1 MLSRR
6 STAALTLSAAALA
19 ALTGCGASSAGPAAG
34 AATAAGSP
42 AASAATESGSP
53 SADAAT
59 PAGSASGAD
68 GFDPKDFASVLAAAK
83 GQTVNWYMYGGDDKL
98 NGYVNGYVKTELAK
112 VGVTLNQVKI
122 TDTVDAVNKVL
133 AEKQAGKA
141 TGGSVDMIW
150 INGENFATLK
160 QADAVYCGY
169 VEAEPSAKYLD
180 LTAPAV
186 ANDFGLPVA
195 GCETPWQQATS
206 TLVYNSSA
214 LAKSDTTSVSALFAW
229 AKAHPGRFT
238 YPAPPDFT
246 GSMAVRTVFY
256 DTAGGPTSLLGPFD
270 MAKYAPIAAKT
281 WKRLNDLAP
290 SLYRGGKTYPKGE
303 PDVEKLFGS
312 GQIDAFLT
320 YDSGAVGQN
329 VAKGAF
335 PKTTKSSVFD
345 AGNIGNYSYTA
356 IPSNAAHKAAAIVLA
371 NLLLSPEAAI
381 VNAGPQGAGF
391 TSADDLSKVSPAQKA
406 ALLRAASSP
415 YQVDAQTLSKHAL
428 PELQSKYVTSLEKG
442 WKIQVLQK

>member
-1 MLSRR
+1 MLTRHS
-6 STAALTLSAAALA
+6 AAVALTAAALA
-19 ALTGCGASSAGPAAG
+19 LTACGGSSTGKSATAPTTSAPAASG
-34 AATAAGSP
+34 DASSP
-42 AASAATESGSP
+42 AASASSG
-53 SADAAT
+53 
-59 PAGSASGAD
+59 GAD
-68 GFDPKDFASVLAAAK
+68 GFNPTDFSSVLAAAK

-98 NGYVNGYVKTELAK
+98 NGYVNGYVKSELAK

-133 AEKQAGKA
+133 AEKQAGKT
-141 TGGSVDMIW
+141 TGGSVDLIW

-169 VEAEPSAKYLD
+169 VAAEPSAKYVD
-180 LTAPAV
+180 LTAQAV
-186 ANDFGLPVA
+186 ANDFGLPVS

-206 TLVYNSSA
+206 ALVYNSSHLTKA
-214 LAKSDTTSVSALFAW
+214 DTSSVSALFAW

-246 GSMAVRTVFY
+246 GSMVVRSVFY

-270 MAKYAPIAAKT
+270 ASKYAPVADKT

-320 YDSGAVGQN
+320 YDSSAIGQD
-329 VAKGAF
+329 VAKGTF
-335 PKTTKSSVFD
+335 PKTTKSAVFD
-345 AGNIGNYSYTA
+345 SGNIGNYSYTA

-391 TSADDLSKVSPAQKA
+391 TSADDLSKVTPAQRAKLVA
-406 ALLRAASSP
+406 AAASP

-428 PELQSKYVTSLEKG
+428 PELQSTYVTTLEKD
-442 WKIQVLQK
+442 WKTHVLEK

>member
-6 STAALTLSAAALA
+6 SHAALALTTAAL
-19 ALTGCGASSAGPAAG
+19 ALTGCGASSTGAKTAAAPSASSTAASTITAAAPAA
-34 AATAAGSP
+34 TS
-42 AASAATESGSP
+42 SS
-53 SADAAT
+53 
-59 PAGSASGAD
+59 AD
-68 GFDPKDFASVLAAAK
+68 GFNPTDFSSVLAAAK

-98 NGYVNGYVKTELAK
+98 NAYVNGYIKTELAK
-112 VGVTLNQVKI
+112 AGVTLNQVKI

-133 AEKQAGKA
+133 AEKQAGKT
-141 TGGSVDMIW
+141 TGGSVDLIW

-169 VEAEPSAKYLD
+169 VAAEPSAKYVD

-186 ANDFGLPVA
+186 ANDFGLPVG

-206 TLVYNSSA
+206 TLVYNSSHLTRA
-214 LAKSDTTSVSALFAW
+214 DTASVSALLAW

-246 GSMAVRTVFY
+246 GSMVIRTVFY

-270 MAKYAPIAAKT
+270 RSKYAPAAEKT
-281 WKRLNDLAP
+281 WQRLNDLAP
-290 SLYRGGKTYPKGE
+290 SLYRSGKTYPKGE

-320 YDSGAVGQN
+320 YDSGAVGHN
-329 VAKGAF
+329 VTKGTF
-335 PKTTKSSVFD
+335 PKTTKSAVFD
-345 AGNIGNYSYTA
+345 SGNIGNYSYTA
-356 IPSNAAHKAAAIVLA
+356 IPGNAAHKAAAIVLA

-406 ALLRAASSP
+406 KLLGAAASP
-415 YQVDAQTLSKHAL
+415 YQVDTQTLSKHAL
-428 PELQSKYVTSLEKG
+428 PELQSKYVTTLEKD
-442 WKIQVLQK
+442 WKTHVLEK